1 MDKVVLNLLAELLFM
16 RITLDV
22 QMGGFRGPNRHQ
34 PRYVSGRVFEETG
47 H

>member
-22 QMGGFRGPNRHQ
+22 QMGFQKTESPSTSICIWTGF
-34 PRYVSGRVFEETG
+34 
-47 H
+47 